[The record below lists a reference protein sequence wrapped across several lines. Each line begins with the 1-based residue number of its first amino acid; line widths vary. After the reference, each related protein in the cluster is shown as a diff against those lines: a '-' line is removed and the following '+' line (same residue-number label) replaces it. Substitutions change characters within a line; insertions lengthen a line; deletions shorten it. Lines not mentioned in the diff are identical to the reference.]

1 MCATTIVWIF
11 LLTGLCPFGG
21 PVFNYCPFFL
31 LLMSLQALLENLS
44 SDEFSEDEDTQNTIR
59 KKKKGN
65 IEG

>member
-1 MCATTIVWIF
+1 MQ
-11 LLTGLCPFGG
+11 LLS
-21 PVFNYCPFFL
+21 FFL

-44 SDEFSEDEDTQNTIR
+44 SDEFSEDEDTQNTIK